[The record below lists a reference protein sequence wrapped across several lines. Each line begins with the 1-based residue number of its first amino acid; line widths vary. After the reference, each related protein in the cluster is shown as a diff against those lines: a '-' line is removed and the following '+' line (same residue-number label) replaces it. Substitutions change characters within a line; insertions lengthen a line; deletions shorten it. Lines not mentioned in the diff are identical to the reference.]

1 MKAKKFWKEDK
12 NGGRKIQKKDKNWN
26 EITMEA
32 REKDRKKRRKKLK
45 ERNKERTEG
54 KKKKEKRKEA

>member
-1 MKAKKFWKEDK
+1 MGGEEMKAKKFWKEDK

-32 REKDRKKRRKKLK
+32 REKDRKKKEEKNLKKTK
-45 ERNKERTEG
+45 
-54 KKKKEKRKEA
+54 